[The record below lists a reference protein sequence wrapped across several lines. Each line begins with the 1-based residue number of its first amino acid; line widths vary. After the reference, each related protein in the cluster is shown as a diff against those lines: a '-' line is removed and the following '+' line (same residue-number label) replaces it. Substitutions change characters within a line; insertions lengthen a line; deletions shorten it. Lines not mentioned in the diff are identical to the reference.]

1 MFFELLS
8 LLLLPIAPLSNEVS
22 YSTDLQIE
30 DHTLVE
36 VLDKDALEVRI
47 YKESGVTSIASLA
60 FDGCQFESL
69 MISSSVRSVNA
80 DYPVSLLTINYTGS
94 LDDINFDIPNNIA
107 VNEYACDE
115 GFLNFWANYIRP
127 DIDGTICNVNKDNY
141 LKMKQLYL
149 NLSNDDK
156 SVINDKEDG
165 DGTIKDSIEFLDSH
179 FASPSGTKTKE
190 KEISQK
196 SMLTLILVIASF
208 GMTSIGVFYF
218 LKDKQVIK

>member
-1 MFFELLS
+1 MFFALLS
-8 LLLLPIAPLSNEVS
+8 LLLPILPLSNEVA
-22 YSTDLQIE
+22 YSTDLQVE
-30 DHTLVE
+30 DHVLVE
-36 VLDKDALEVRI
+36 VVDKDALEVRI

-60 FDGCQFESL
+60 FDNCQFESI
-69 MISSSVRSVNA
+69 MISSSVRSVA
-80 DYPVSLLTINYTGS
+80 ATFPASLLTINYTDS
-94 LDDINFDIPNNIA
+94 MDDINFDIPDNIT

-115 GFLNFWANYIRP
+115 GFLNYWTNYIRP

-141 LKMKQLYL
+141 LKMKQLYMS
-149 NLSNDDK
+149 LSDGDK
-156 SVINDKEDG
+156 ESVNAKEDG
-165 DGTIKDSIEFLDSH
+165 DGTIKESIDFLDSH

-190 KEISQK
+190 KEISQQ

>member
-30 DHTLVE
+30 DHVLVE

-60 FDGCQFESL
+60 FANCQFESL
-69 MISSSVRSVNA
+69 MISSSVRSVAA
-80 DYPVSLLTINYTGS
+80 DFPASLLTINYTGS

-115 GFLNFWANYIRP
+115 GFLNYWANYIRP

-149 NLSNDDK
+149 NLSSDDK
-156 SVINDKEDG
+156 NVIDDKEDG